1 MEVYSPVVPV
11 QQSHDVAIVLVEELQ
26 VKAHQDVLEDVEG
39 HVQQD
44 MVGDWLL
51 VVMHVGED
59 TVKEITRWGIQI
71 IQY

>member
-39 HVQQD
+39 HV
-44 MVGDWLL
+44 
-51 VVMHVGED
+51 
-59 TVKEITRWGIQI
+59 
-71 IQY
+71 